1 MADYIILLV
10 LAGLV
15 WLALRSVIRRKKS
28 GCSGSCSCCG
38 GCTNHHKK
46 DSE

>member
-1 MADYIILLV
+1 MADSIILLV

-15 WLALRSVIRRKKS
+15 WLALRSVIRRKKG
-28 GCSGSCSCCG
+28 GCRGNCSCCG
-38 GCTNHHKK
+38 GCANHHKK